1 MDKTLD
7 ITFDLFK
14 VDILWFEKFSPEN
27 PDVEDF
33 IGMFVDEPEDT
44 DNPMFVVSCAYDFDV
59 CDDTIRKFYVDAYT
73 KLPHYAT
80 LKIRAHYYMEEIADF
95 EWDDLFTPGRLR
107 VLVENAIQNGLYHFI
122 KQCAARGVKL
132 PSEIVE
138 HEPEIPANEID
149 KLTANLIDD
158 YFDHRKPF
166 LEANAESIAMHAIT
180 LPLSQ
185 NWKVTLNLTLMIM
198 EEVLFHNLH
207 FDRRNNRAKFFDIVP
222 ESFFFSLRDKCIGLN
237 KLEVTL
243 NQLEI
248 HYFLIAQD
256 CALQMAM
263 GEKEEFLNE
272 VMVSRGFVADV
283 QKIWFTGAAKLVEL
297 CRGTVKDSIESKEKF
312 DWYKMLN

>member
-1 MDKTLD
+1 MEKTLD

-14 VDILWFEKFSPEN
+14 IDILWFEKFSHEN

-33 IGMFVDEPEDT
+33 VGKYVDEPEDS
-44 DNPMFVVSCAYDFDV
+44 DIPMFMVTCAYDFSRSDKQ
-59 CDDTIRKFYVDAYT
+59 IWEFYVDAYA
-73 KLPHYAT
+73 KLPQYAI
-80 LKIRAHYYMEEIADF
+80 LKIRAHYHMEEIADF

-122 KQCAARGVKL
+122 KQCTARGVKL

-138 HEPEIPANEID
+138 HEPEIPADEID

-166 LEANAESIAMHAIT
+166 MEANAEAIAMHAIT
-180 LPLSQ
+180 LPPSQ
-185 NWKVTLNLTLMIM
+185 NWTVTINLTLMIM

-207 FDRRNNRAKFFDIVP
+207 FNRRLNREKFFDIVP
-222 ESFFFSLRDKCIGLN
+222 ESFFYSLRNRCIALN
-237 KLEVTL
+237 QQEITL
-243 NQLEI
+243 NQLDI

-263 GEKEEFLNE
+263 GEKGDFLNE
-272 VMVSRGFVADV
+272 VMVSRGFVGDV
-283 QKIWFTGAAKLVEL
+283 QKIWYTGAAKLVEL
-297 CRGTVKDSIESKEKF
+297 CRGTVQDSIESKEKF